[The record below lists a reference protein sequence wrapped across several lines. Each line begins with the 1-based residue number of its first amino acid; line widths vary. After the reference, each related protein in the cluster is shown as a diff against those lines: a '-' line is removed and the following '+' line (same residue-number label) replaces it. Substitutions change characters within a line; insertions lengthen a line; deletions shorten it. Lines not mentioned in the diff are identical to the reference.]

1 MSTSGFHLWY
11 NHASSSAAMWSRI
24 GHSTMVRQKP
34 GSPSPQLKAH
44 TKVWESM
51 VEMSKKV

>member
-1 MSTSGFHLWY
+1 MPTSGFHLWY
-11 NHASSSAAMWSRI
+11 NHASSSTAVHPRI

-34 GSPSPQLKAH
+34 GFRHPNSKAH
-44 TKVWESM
+44 TKVSESM